1 MTNLKTLLSRE
12 YDKFIKDT
20 GRKQSSYSKILF
32 YFHLIGLVYKLLLT
46 RWYLRKV
53 NSMGKIVLAKGKPA
67 VQNKGEIHL
76 GDVLSIWSTIN
87 RSRLTTHRGGYLKI
101 GNNNFINGA
110 IISATTRVVIGNN
123 CKFGPFSMI
132 IDSDFH
138 NVKDHNLEGESGDI
152 IIEDDVWIGAKATI
166 LKGVTI
172 GKGSVV
178 AVGSVVTKSIP
189 PNSIAAGVPAKVI
202 KEK

>member
-1 MTNLKTLLSRE
+1 VWTL
-12 YDKFIKDT
+12 I
-20 GRKQSSYSKILF
+20 
-32 YFHLIGLVYKLLLT
+32 LT
-46 RWYLRKV
+46 RFYLRKV
-53 NSMGKIVLAKGKPA
+53 NNLGKIVIAKGKPA
-67 VQNKGEIHL
+67 VQNKGKITL
-76 GDVLSIWSTIN
+76 GTVVSIWSNIN
-87 RSRLTTHRGGYLKI
+87 RSRLSTHRGGELVI
-101 GNNNFINGA
+101 GDNVFINGA
-110 IISATTRVVIGNN
+110 IISATTKVTIGNN

-138 NVKDHNLEGESGDI
+138 NVKDHNKDGESGEI